1 MKLAKPTTF
10 YIKTFGCAM
19 NYADSEKVNMI
30 LMSAW
35 LRKVVDPTKADV
47 IILNTCSVRQKGED
61 KVFGF
66 MREIEKFHKE
76 WEKIPLFGITG
87 CMVRKSGIARK
98 HLKRIKDIEEVKRSS
113 AEKITRVN
121 SDDAL
126 ENYDDALFLRT
137 QLIDFTFRIEEV
149 GYLTQ
154 ILTRICGEHI
164 GNDAKFNEYLQV
176 KQLQENPASANIII
190 QTGCDN
196 FCSFCIVPYT
206 RGREISRSQ
215 DEIVEEVKRV
225 VSEGTKEITLLGQN
239 VNSYGK
245 ETKKKLWNEE
255 EMRWVQ
261 NSASFGKGGAE
272 VKSNVEGLLLSLGD
286 TSETDGSP
294 TGRQVEEGSLLPLL
308 RGAEGGVDVSPLEW
322 YSSDGVDTFRLYEA
336 QLKNAPKWAKWSL
349 FPFWELPKNKDLTEN
364 AKKLKTAW
372 ILSEVKFWQLFKDP
386 KTLGFDI
393 DRQVII
399 GNYIVDFFIPEIGLV
414 FEIDGSSH
422 EDKRWYD
429 EQRDIFLRWLWLEV
443 THISW
448 YDVLNN
454 PNNIYDGVLNICKE
468 RTQFLRTPPRL
479 SAPLNE
485 GNNTNPPLSGEQAHF
500 TTPFRELLDALWE
513 IDGLDRIRFTS
524 SNPHDMTKDILDAHF
539 ELTWMCPYLHFALQS
554 GSNSMLK
561 RMNRKHTYE
570 DFKVQ
575 VEYLRS
581 HDPLFSISTDI
592 IVGFPWE
599 TEEEFQSTVRA
610 MQECQFDFAYIARY
624 SPRSGTRATDTME
637 DDISAEE
644 KARRWSILNDILRE
658 TVANRSKLLIGREE
672 EVLISGED
680 GDGNLSGRTRN
691 FKEVYIP
698 YDPNIKKGDLVKVKI
713 VDLDGWV
720 LKGRR
725 IS

>member
-1 MKLAKPTTF
+1 MKLIKPQTF

-47 IILNTCSVRQKGED
+47 VILNTCSVRQKGED

-66 MREIEKFHKE
+66 MRELEKFHK
-76 WEKIPLFGITG
+76 WSDKIPLFGVTG

-98 HLKRIKDIEEVKRSS
+98 HLKRLKDIEDIKRSGVQ
-113 AEKITRVN
+113 KITRVD
-121 SDDAL
+121 SSDAL
-126 ENYDDALFLRT
+126 ENYDDELFLRT

-149 GYLTQ
+149 SYLTQ

-215 DEIVEEVKRV
+215 DEIVQEVKRV
-225 VSEGTKEITLLGQN
+225 VSEWTKEITLLGQN

-261 NSASFGKGGAE
+261 NIASFGKGGAE
-272 VKSNVEGLLLSLGD
+272 VWGGGFLPFRADLKEKARELRKNMTGPEKKIWYEMLSWDKLSGYHFL
-286 TSETDGSP
+286 
-294 TGRQVEEGSLLPLL
+294 RQKP
-308 RGAEGGVDVSPLEW
+308 
-322 YSSDGVDTFRLYEA
+322 
-336 QLKNAPKWAKWSL
+336 
-349 FPFWELPKNKDLTEN
+349 
-364 AKKLKTAW
+364 
-372 ILSEVKFWQLFKDP
+372 ILD
-386 KTLGFDI
+386 
-393 DRQVII
+393 
-399 GNYIVDFFIPEIGLV
+399 YIVDFYCDKLQLII
-414 FEIDGSSH
+414 EIDGQSHDQTQEYDQKRSEELSTLGLRVIRIMNDDVMKNSDWVYNHILQVIQEQQSSAL
-422 EDKRWYD
+422 
-429 EQRDIFLRWLWLEV
+429 QA
-443 THISW
+443 
-448 YDVLNN
+448 
-454 PNNIYDGVLNICKE
+454 
-468 RTQFLRTPPRL
+468 
-479 SAPLNE
+479 APLE
-485 GNNTNPPLSGEQAHF
+485 KEPRF
-500 TTPFRELLDALWE
+500 TTPFRDLLDALGE
-513 IDGLDRIRFTS
+513 IGWLDRIRFTS

-539 ELTWMCPYLHFALQS
+539 EVPWMCPYLHFALQS

-570 DFKVQ
+570 DFKTQ
-575 VEYLRS
+575 VDYLRS
-581 HDPLFSISTDI
+581 RDPLFSISTDI

-599 TEEEFQSTVRA
+599 TEEEFQATIRA

-624 SPRSGTRATDTME
+624 SPRSGTRATDSME

-658 TVANRSKLLIGREE
+658 TVANRSRLLIGREE
-672 EVLISGED
+672 EILISGED

-698 YDPNIKKGDLVKVKI
+698 YDQNIKKGDLVKVKI

-720 LKGRR
+720 LRGEKVTWCK
-725 IS
+725 

>member
-1 MKLAKPTTF
+1 MEWTGQSSIYDTRYYFVWYYMKLAKPKTF

-47 IILNTCSVRQKGED
+47 VILNTCSVRQKGED

-66 MREIEKFHKE
+66 MRELEKFHKE
-76 WEKIPLFGITG
+76 SEKIPLFGITG

-98 HLKRIKDIEEVKRSS
+98 HLKRIKDIEEVKRSN
-113 AEKITRVN
+113 AEKITRVA

-215 DEIVEEVKRV
+215 DEIVQEVERV

-255 EMRWVQ
+255 EMRWVE
-261 NSASFGKGGAE
+261 SK
-272 VKSNVEGLLLSLGD
+272 
-286 TSETDGSP
+286 T
-294 TGRQVEEGSLLPLL
+294 LPLL

-322 YSSDGVDTFRLYEA
+322 CSSNGVDIFRLYEA
-336 QLKNAPKWAKWSL
+336 QLKNAPKWTKWSL
-349 FPFWELPKNKDLTEN
+349 FPFWQLPKNKDLTEN

-429 EQRDIFLRWLWLEV
+429 EQRDIFLRWFWLEV
-443 THISW
+443 THLSW

-485 GNNTNPPLSGEQAHF
+485 GNNTNPPLSGEQTHF
-500 TTPFRELLDALWE
+500 TTPFRELLDALGK

-539 ELTWMCPYLHFALQS
+539 ELAWMCPYLHFALQS

-561 RMNRKHTYE
+561 
-570 DFKVQ
+570 
-575 VEYLRS
+575 
-581 HDPLFSISTDI
+581 TDE
-592 IVGFPWE
+592 P
-599 TEEEFQSTVRA
+599 
-610 MQECQFDFAYIARY
+610 
-624 SPRSGTRATDTME
+624 
-637 DDISAEE
+637 
-644 KARRWSILNDILRE
+644 
-658 TVANRSKLLIGREE
+658 
-672 EVLISGED
+672 
-680 GDGNLSGRTRN
+680 
-691 FKEVYIP
+691 
-698 YDPNIKKGDLVKVKI
+698 
-713 VDLDGWV
+713 
-720 LKGRR
+720 
-725 IS
+725 